1 MDNVAVLIM
10 LIGLLGVLVFV
21 VLLVVSFFRK
31 TPKSKWIIGILIST
45 LVFSWGSIFLLRNE
59 LLQKQDLESR
69 MGKLTL
75 SERDIR
81 GFAYEVILRGVMGEE
96 YEDVMESLEN
106 EFQLTKRDLW
116 EINSKA
122 QEILLN
128 K

>member
-45 LVFSWGSIFLLRNE
+45 LAFSWGSIFLLRNE
-59 LLQKQDLESR
+59 LLQKQDLETR
-69 MGKLTL
+69 MGKLIL

-81 GFAYEVILRGVMGEE
+81 GFAYEVILREVMGEE
-96 YEDVMESLEN
+96 YEDVMESLKN
-106 EFQLTKRDLW
+106 EFRLTEKDLW
-116 EINSKA
+116 EINLKA

>member
-31 TPKSKWIIGILIST
+31 TPKSKWIIGILT
-45 LVFSWGSIFLLRNE
+45 GALVFSWGSIFLLRSE
-59 LLQKQDLESR
+59 LLQKQDLELR

-81 GFAYEVILRGVMGEE
+81 GFAYEAILREVMGEE

-116 EINSKA
+116 EINSKV

>member
-1 MDNVAVLIM
+1 MDNVAALTM
-10 LIGLLGVLVFV
+10 LIVLLGILVFV

-31 TPKSKWIIGILIST
+31 TPKSKWIIGILT
-45 LVFSWGSIFLLRNE
+45 GALVFSWGSIFLLRSE

-81 GFAYEVILRGVMGEE
+81 GFAYEAILREVMGEE
-96 YEDVMESLEN
+96 YKDVMESLKN
-106 EFQLTKRDLW
+106 EFQLTEKDIW
-116 EINSKA
+116 EINLKA

>member
-1 MDNVAVLIM
+1 MDIISILLM
-10 LIGLLGVLVFV
+10 FIGLLGVLVFAIF
-21 VLLVVSFFRK
+21 LVISFFRK
-31 TPKSKWIIGILIST
+31 TAKYKWIIGILIST

-69 MGKLTL
+69 MGKLIL

-81 GFAYEVILRGVMGEE
+81 GFAYEVILRDVMGEE
-96 YEDVMESLEN
+96 YEDVMESLKN

-116 EINSKA
+116 EINLKA

>member
-45 LVFSWGSIFLLRNE
+45 LVFSWGSIFLHRSE
-59 LLQKQDLESR
+59 LLQKQDLELR

>member
-31 TPKSKWIIGILIST
+31 TPKSKWIIGILT
-45 LVFSWGSIFLLRNE
+45 GALVFSWGSIFLLRNE

-69 MGKLTL
+69 MGKLIL

-81 GFAYEVILRGVMGEE
+81 GFAYEVILRDVMGEE
-96 YEDVMESLEN
+96 YEDVMESLKN

-116 EINSKA
+116 EINLKA

>member
-1 MDNVAVLIM
+1 MDNVAALIM
-10 LIGLLGVLVFV
+10 LIVLLGILVFV

-31 TPKSKWIIGILIST
+31 TPKSKWIIGILT
-45 LVFSWGSIFLLRNE
+45 GALVFSWGSIFLLRSE

-81 GFAYEVILRGVMGEE
+81 GFAYEAILREVMGEE
-96 YEDVMESLEN
+96 YKDVMESLKN
-106 EFQLTKRDLW
+106 EFQLTEKDIW
-116 EINSKA
+116 EINLKA

>member
-45 LVFSWGSIFLLRNE
+45 LVFSWGSIFLHRSE